1 MILSTAEKMKAYRE
15 EKRYSIKTMSMKSG
29 CSEML
34 LKMVENGA
42 VTHPKIAEQIKK
54 AYKLNKKDILEII
67 PENYRPGPNYD
78 PDKYK
83 APKKVSK
90 YVIIKRSDA
99 ESDLFGYLSA
109 RARRGAIR

>member
-1 MILSTAEKMKAYRE
+1 MSTAEKMRAYRE
-15 EKRYSIKTMSMKSG
+15 KHRYSIKTMSMKSG

-67 PENYRPGPNYD
+67 PENHRPGPNYN

-83 APKKVSK
+83 VPEKVSK
-90 YVIIKRSDA
+90 YVIIKSTDA
-99 ESDLFGYLSA
+99 ELDLAGYYASRKMRGVA
-109 RARRGAIR
+109 R